1 MKTDK
6 WYDKIEK
13 KFIQVQTP
21 CSNSQLQQTYEWWR
35 FIWCVFELLSNKCVV
50 EEMLLWAIM
59 AFFDLALVEGS
70 ILHKKILEEDSLCLK
85 NFKLSFA
92 DVLLLAKKV
101 E

>member
-1 MKTDK
+1 MSGGDLFDAFLSYYRINV
-6 WYDKIEK
+6 WSK
-13 KFIQVQTP
+13 K
-21 CSNSQLQQTYEWWR
+21 CYYG
-35 FIWCVFELLSNKCVV
+35 
-50 EEMLLWAIM
+50 LLWH
-59 AFFDLALVEGS
+59 FFDLALVQGS